1 MGWNMRNLATQ
12 FGAPRACL
20 GPAAYLFAAQPTRHV
35 IYLGADASGNST
47 GIVYEGYC
55 GTDDVWHF
63 KNLMNEAQGAPPAM
77 SSAAPTAFAFEAEQ
91 TQHVLYRASD
101 NHIHELYW
109 NGSWNHNDLTNNTGA
124 PNISGQA
131 YGWEFVTGGRQ
142 QVVFMGADNLVHLL
156 TRGYAGNPQWQ
167 HQALATAGDPLCA
180 VSPGGYPFEA
190 ARSQHVNYRSDD
202 SGDLRLYEIV
212 QDPNTGKWGTPIDMG
227 KGLTGVPQVIDD
239 QHRGFADEGSGVRYV
254 NFLGDDYSIYEY
266 SFTGSWNLTNLT
278 QSCVPPAPLAYA
290 GFRPAPYMFASSAT
304 VPAATQHSIYI
315 GANQIQ
321 ELWRYA
327 GQTWNENA
335 LSGVF
340 DEMLSNSPSA
350 FVDTTAST
358 QNVFFA
364 TSAGEIIE
372 LRWEVGETIIFH
384 PPGRQ
389 KHARRR

>member
-167 HQALATAGDPLCA
+167 HQALTTAGDP
-180 VSPGGYPFEA
+180 P
-190 ARSQHVNYRSDD
+190 
-202 SGDLRLYEIV
+202 
-212 QDPNTGKWGTPIDMG
+212 W
-227 KGLTGVPQVIDD
+227 
-239 QHRGFADEGSGVRYV
+239 
-254 NFLGDDYSIYEY
+254 
-266 SFTGSWNLTNLT
+266 
-278 QSCVPPAPLAYA
+278 
-290 GFRPAPYMFASSAT
+290 
-304 VPAATQHSIYI
+304 
-315 GANQIQ
+315 
-321 ELWRYA
+321 
-327 GQTWNENA
+327 
-335 LSGVF
+335 
-340 DEMLSNSPSA
+340 
-350 FVDTTAST
+350 
-358 QNVFFA
+358 
-364 TSAGEIIE
+364 
-372 LRWEVGETIIFH
+372 
-384 PPGRQ
+384 
-389 KHARRR
+389 